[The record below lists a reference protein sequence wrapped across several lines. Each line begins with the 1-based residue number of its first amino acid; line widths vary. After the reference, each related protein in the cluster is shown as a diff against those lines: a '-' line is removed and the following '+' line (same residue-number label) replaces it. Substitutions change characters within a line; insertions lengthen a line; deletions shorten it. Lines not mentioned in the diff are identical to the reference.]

1 VSPSGAKVIYT
12 AAVSNEEN
20 SSVGNSSLPCT
31 SETSRLA
38 GYRQASLAGA
48 CAFTHRAIQGSGTSS
63 LGEEGY
69 INPTH
74 ILGELP
80 CYGFQTVA
88 TQTGALVPQGAST
101 SKGGTKGEGKN
112 AAHLDASTASTGDI
126 SQGGES
132 NQGNVAITITWLV
145 YDSPSTISGENSS
158 ATTTRVATWV

>member
-1 VSPSGAKVIYT
+1 M
-12 AAVSNEEN
+12 SNKEN
-20 SSVGNSSLPCT
+20 SSVGNSSSPRT

-48 CAFTHRAIQGSGTSS
+48 CTFTHRAIWGSGTSS

-80 CYGFQTVA
+80 HYGFRTVG
-88 TQTGALVPQGAST
+88 TQTGALAPQGAST
-101 SKGGTKGEGKN
+101 SKGGTKGAGKN
-112 AAHLDASTASTGDI
+112 AAHPDVSTASTGDS

-132 NQGNVAITITWLV
+132 NQCNAAITITWLV
-145 YDSPSTISGENSS
+145 YDSPSTVSGENSS
-158 ATTTRVATWV
+158 ATTTTVATWV